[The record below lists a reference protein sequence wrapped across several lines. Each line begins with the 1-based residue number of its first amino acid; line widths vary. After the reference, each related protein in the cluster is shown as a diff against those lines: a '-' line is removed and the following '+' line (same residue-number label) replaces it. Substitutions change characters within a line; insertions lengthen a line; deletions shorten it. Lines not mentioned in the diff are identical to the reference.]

1 MFEIFER
8 HPYLTLGILVVIFIS
23 IILQMMIGNV
33 LGRMVND
40 AENMSATENKQLKKC
55 KLKFVNCYKLN
66 EGMGNVTVF
75 VERFLEKIEIGKV
88 KVTTLHRISGQLI
101 LFAVF
106 LSGIGAARGIIL
118 GETVG
123 QVLPF
128 YVIAFLG
135 LYLYFVSRSF
145 AGIEEKKLSLK
156 FSLVDYLENHMV
168 GRLKQ
173 TEEVLNQKLP
183 SHKEETKVETM
194 VRPPIQPSTKP
205 RDDIFSEKEKQE
217 LEVLLREFLT

>member
-1 MFEIFER
+1 MFEIINR
-8 HPYLTLGILVVIFIS
+8 HPYLVIGIIAIIFIS
-23 IILQMMIGNV
+23 IILQMIIGNV
-33 LGRMVND
+33 LARMVNE
-40 AENMSATENKQLKKC
+40 AENMSSTENKQLKQC

-66 EGMGNVTVF
+66 DGMGNVNVF
-75 VERFLEKIEIGKV
+75 VERFLEKIQVGKM
-88 KVTTLHRISGQLI
+88 KVTTMHRISGQLI
-101 LFAVF
+101 LFSVL
-106 LSGIGAARGIIL
+106 LSGIGAARSIVL

-135 LYLYFVSRSF
+135 LYLYFVATSF

-173 TEEVLNQKLP
+173 TEEVLNQKLVKA
-183 SHKEETKVETM
+183 KEGTDE
-194 VRPPIQPSTKP
+194 IP
-205 RDDIFSEKEKQE
+205 RDSIFSEKDKQE
-217 LEVLLREFLT
+217 LETLLREFLA